1 MGGWLLL
8 FGQLIQK
15 ASSPGFPT
23 PRVEAVH
30 LRSTVLPLSLS
41 ISPPTIG
48 AQALHKMAEKTF
60 KVLNTFFVSNHGRFL
75 PFPVSGIRSHRP
87 PIASAATA

>member
-1 MGGWLLL
+1 MAPSVWTIDPKG
-8 FGQLIQK
+8 FFPQD
-15 ASSPGFPT
+15 SPLSEW
-23 PRVEAVH
+23 RQSIYEVH
-30 LRSTVLPLSLS
+30 TVLPLSLS

-60 KVLNTFFVSNHGRFL
+60 KVLNTFFVSDHGRFL

-87 PIASAATA
+87 LIASAATA